1 MGPPCRNGDIK
12 RVIDIGAGTGLLS
25 MYAAGSSPAV
35 SEVVAVEA
43 NTDMAKLAAE
53 IVAMND
59 DGDDIAGCDS

>member
-1 MGPPCRNGDIK
+1 M
-12 RVIDIGAGTGLLS
+12 IDIGAGTGLLS

-53 IVAMND
+53 IVTMND
-59 DGDDIAGCDS
+59 DGDDIAGCGS